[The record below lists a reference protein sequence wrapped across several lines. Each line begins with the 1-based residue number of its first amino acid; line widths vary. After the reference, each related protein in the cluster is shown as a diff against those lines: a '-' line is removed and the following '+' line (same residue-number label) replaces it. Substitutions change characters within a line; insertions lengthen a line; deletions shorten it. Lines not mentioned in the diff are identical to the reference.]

1 MGQYEKNFKRLMLKM
16 MGFKYTDTEWEEVY
30 ARGKDWKARNW
41 TRNDILKD
49 KHLEISANFN
59 ASVFSKT
66 ALIESD
72 TVDMSYFK
80 KISIESY
87 LMKNMDGL
95 KFEQGFNDSKKR
107 VSITILSKLESGTLD
122 QKILNDPEAEGF
134 LYFLNL
140 PKIATKPMYI
150 SIPDIA
156 LKLLSKEWVETTGK
170 IDVFL

>member
-1 MGQYEKNFKRLMLKM
+1 MGQYEKNFKRLMLQFI
-16 MGFKYTDTEWEEVY
+16 GLKYTDTEWEEVY
-30 ARGKDWKARNW
+30 GKGKNW
-41 TRNDILKD
+41 SVDDVRRE
-49 KHLEISANFN
+49 KHLELSAKLN
-59 ASVFSKT
+59 ASLSSKT
-66 ALIESD
+66 GLLESN
-72 TVDMSYFK
+72 TVDTSYFK

-95 KFEQGFNDSKKR
+95 KFEQGFNNSKKR

-150 SIPDIA
+150 SIPEIA
-156 LKLLSKEWVETTGK
+156 LKLLSKEWVEVTGK

>member
-1 MGQYEKNFKRLMLKM
+1 MGQYEKKIKRFILKVI
-16 MGFKYTDTEWEEVY
+16 GFRYTDTEWEEVY
-30 ARGKDWKARNW
+30 NKAKESNW
-41 TRNDILKD
+41 TYNDILND
-49 KHLEISANFN
+49 KHLELSANFN
-59 ASVFSKT
+59 ASLSSKNGLLESKT
-66 ALIESD
+66 VD
-72 TVDMSYFK
+72 TSYFK

-87 LMKNMDGL
+87 LMKNMTGL
-95 KFEQGFNDSKKR
+95 KFEQCFNHSKKR

-150 SIPDIA
+150 SIPEIA